1 MQRHELLALMG
12 ELKLRGMVAAF
23 DEAVVQG
30 LRLHRRVEEILGD
43 LLRAEAAERR
53 SRSIRY
59 RLGVAGLPVMKDL
72 ESFRFEESP
81 VNAALV
87 RSLHDGTFLA
97 TQRNVVLVG
106 GTGTASWCPSRYHPI
121 EPEHFAAD
129 RQTAD
134 GAGDEHR
141 RFA

>member
-1 MQRHELLALMG
+1 MKGLEGFR
-12 ELKLRGMVAAF
+12 LK
-23 DEAVVQG
+23 
-30 LRLHRRVEEILGD
+30 
-43 LLRAEAAERR
+43 
-53 SRSIRY
+53 
-59 RLGVAGLPVMKDL
+59 
-72 ESFRFEESP
+72 ESP

-97 TQRNVVLVG
+97 TKRNLVLVG
-106 GTGTASWCPSRYHPI
+106 GTGTASWCPSRYHLIKPKG
-121 EPEHFAAD
+121 FAAD

>member
-1 MQRHELLALMG
+1 VQRHELLATLS
-12 ELKLRGMVAAF
+12 ELKLRGMAAAF

-30 LRLHRRVEEILGD
+30 LRLRRPVEEILGD
-43 LLRAEAAERR
+43 LLRARQNDGAAR
-53 SRSIRY
+53 SAIGS
-59 RLGVAGLPVMKDL
+59 
-72 ESFRFEESP
+72 ESFRFDQSP
-81 VNAALV
+81 VNAALM

-97 TQRNVVLVG
+97 AQRNVVLVG
-106 GTGTASWCPSRYHPI
+106 GTGTASWCPSRYHLIKPKR
-121 EPEHFAAD
+121 FAAD